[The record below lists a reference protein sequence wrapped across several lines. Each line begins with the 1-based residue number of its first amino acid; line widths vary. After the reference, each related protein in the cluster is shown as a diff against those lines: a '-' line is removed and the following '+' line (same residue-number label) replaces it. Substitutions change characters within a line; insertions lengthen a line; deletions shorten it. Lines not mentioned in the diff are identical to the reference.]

1 MLRQKTEGC
10 VNMNDMKE
18 IIEEIKARCDIA
30 SVIGDYIKIQPS
42 GQNYKA
48 LCPFHVEKTPS
59 FHISTAKQVYKCFGC
74 GEGGDVI
81 NFVMKIENL
90 DFMDAVR
97 LLANRCGIDI
107 NFNIDEEAKR
117 KIELSKKYQD
127 IHTEAARFYFANLV
141 KTKNRG
147 YDYLRNR
154 GLDDKTIKRFG
165 LGYSQD
171 AWSSLMDYL
180 VEQKGYSIEELL
192 DCGLIGKS
200 TKTDKYYDKF
210 RNRVMFPIFDYRGN
224 VIGFGGRVLDDS
236 LPKYLN
242 SPDTLIFNKRHN
254 LYGLNFARKNLS
266 SRTVI
271 LVEGYMDLISLYQ
284 YGIQIAV
291 ATLGT
296 ALTSQ
301 QAHLIKR
308 YADNVIISY
317 DSDGPGTKASLR
329 AIDILVEAGLSV
341 KVLDLKDAK
350 DPDEY
355 VRKYGTNEYRKAM
368 KDAVPRIKFKID
380 NLKAS
385 FDLSRDEDNIRFAK
399 EAVNIIKQLKSP
411 VEIDYYIKYLSGIV
425 QLDEDAVKREIYGK
439 TYNSRNLSDKKFNNR
454 FNKKEEKPNIEKMD
468 AIQHGE
474 ELTEITLIKIM
485 MTIPAAREKILLKI
499 DEKEFL
505 MEDSKKIINYFS
517 SVDSE
522 KIVDPDELQDINEK
536 YIESLK
542 KTSLESIDTKNL
554 KEIEETVKSVRRN
567 SLKKTIDNL
576 RIKQEE
582 LGSKRKSLEA
592 SDKEVA
598 KELDVEIMNLALQS
612 VELNKRLRNL

>member
-81 NFVMKIENL
+81 NFVMKMENL

-97 LLANRCGIDI
+97 MLATRCGIDI
-107 NFNIDEEAKR
+107 NFNIDEDTKR

-127 IHTEAARFYFANLV
+127 IHTEAARYYFANLLQ
-141 KTKNRG
+141 TKNRG
-147 YDYLRNR
+147 YEYLKNR
-154 GLDDKTIKRFG
+154 GLDDRTIKKFG
-165 LGYSQD
+165 LGYSPD
-171 AWSSLMDYL
+171 SWSSLMDYL
-180 VEQKGYSIEELL
+180 MNEKGYSREELL
-192 DCGLIGKS
+192 ECGLIGKS

-317 DSDGPGTKASLR
+317 DSDGPGIKASLR

-341 KVLDLKDAK
+341 KVLNLKDSK

-355 VRKYGTNEYRKAM
+355 VRKYGTDEYKKAM
-368 KDAVPRIKFKID
+368 RDAVPRIKFKID
-380 NLKAS
+380 NLKDS
-385 FDLSRDEDNIRFAK
+385 FDLSRDGDNIKFAK

-439 TYNSRNLSDKKFNNR
+439 SYNSKISSNKKFNR
-454 FNKKEEKPNIEKMD
+454 YTQDEKPNIEKMD

-474 ELTEITLIKIM
+474 ELTEIMLIKIM
-485 MTIPAAREKILLKI
+485 MNIPAAREKILLKI
-499 DEKEFL
+499 DENEFL
-505 MEDSKKIINYFS
+505 MEESKKITRYLS
-517 SVDSE
+517 KVDSE
-522 KIVDPDELQDINEK
+522 KVVDSSELADIDEK

-542 KTSLESIDTKNL
+542 KVSLDSIDTKNL
-554 KEIEETVKSVRRN
+554 KEIEETVKSVKRN
-567 SLKKTIDNL
+567 SLKNKINNL
-576 RIKQEE
+576 RRKQSELEE
-582 LGSKRKSLEA
+582 KRKNLDNNE
-592 SDKEVA
+592 KELL
-598 KELDVEIMNLALQS
+598 KELDVEIMNIALQA
-612 VELNKRLRNL
+612 VDLNKRLRNL

>member
-81 NFVMKIENL
+81 NFVMKMENL

-107 NFNIDEEAKR
+107 NFNIDEETKQ

-127 IHTEAARFYFANLV
+127 IHTEAARFYFSNLV
-141 KTKNRG
+141 KSKNRG

-171 AWSSLMDYL
+171 SWNSLMDYL
-180 VEQKGYSIEELL
+180 IEEKGYSQEELL
-192 DCGLIGKS
+192 ECGLIGKS

-301 QAHLIKR
+301 QARLIKR

-355 VRKYGTNEYRKAM
+355 VRKYGTGEYRKAM

-380 NLKAS
+380 NLKSS
-385 FDLSRDEDNIRFAK
+385 FDLSKDQDNIKFAQ

-411 VEIDYYIKYLSGIV
+411 VEIDYYIKYLSEIV

-439 TYNSRNLSDKKFNNR
+439 SYSSRNLSNGKFNNK
-454 FNKKEEKPNIEKMD
+454 FNKKEEKPIEKMD

-474 ELTEITLIKIM
+474 ELTEIKLMKIM
-485 MTIPAAREKILLKI
+485 MNIPAAREKVLLKI
-499 DEKEFL
+499 DEKELL
-505 MEDSKKIINYFS
+505 MEDSKKILNYLS
-517 SVDSE
+517 KIDSE
-522 KIVDPDELQDINEK
+522 KIVEPDELEGINDE
-536 YIESLK
+536 YIKSLK
-542 KTSLESIDTKNL
+542 KTSLESINTKNM

-582 LGSKRKSLEA
+582 LGAKSKILAE
-592 SDKEVA
+592 SDKDAA
-598 KELDVEIMNLALQS
+598 KELDLEIMNLALQS

>member
-81 NFVMKIENL
+81 NFVMKMENL

-107 NFNIDEEAKR
+107 NFNIDEETKQ

-127 IHTEAARFYFANLV
+127 IHTEAARFYFSNLV
-141 KTKNRG
+141 KSKNRG

-171 AWSSLMDYL
+171 SWNSLMDYL
-180 VEQKGYSIEELL
+180 IEEKGYSQEELL
-192 DCGLIGKS
+192 ECGLIGKS

-284 YGIQIAV
+284 YGIKIAV

-301 QAHLIKR
+301 QARLIKR

-355 VRKYGTNEYRKAM
+355 VRKYGTDEYRNAM

-380 NLKAS
+380 NLKS
-385 FDLSRDEDNIRFAK
+385 TFDLSKDQDNIKFAQ

-411 VEIDYYIKYLSGIV
+411 VEIDYYIKYLSEIV

-439 TYNSRNLSDKKFNNR
+439 SYSSKNLSNGKFNNK
-454 FNKKEEKPNIEKMD
+454 FNKKEEKPIEKMD

-474 ELTEITLIKIM
+474 ELTEIMLIKIM
-485 MTIPAAREKILLKI
+485 MAIPAAREKILLKI
-499 DEKEFL
+499 DEKELL
-505 MEDSKKIINYFS
+505 MEDSKKILNYFS
-517 SVDSE
+517 KVDSE
-522 KIVDPDELQDINEK
+522 KVINPDELEEIDEK

-542 KTSLESIDTKNL
+542 KTSLESINIKNM

-582 LGSKRKSLEA
+582 LGAKSKILAE
-592 SDKEVA
+592 SDKDAA
-598 KELDVEIMNLALQS
+598 KELDLEIMNLALQS
-612 VELNKRLRNL
+612 VDLNKRLRNL

>member
-107 NFNIDEEAKR
+107 NFNIDEETKQ

-127 IHTEAARFYFANLV
+127 IHTEAARFYFSNLV
-141 KTKNRG
+141 KSKNRG

-171 AWSSLMDYL
+171 SWNSLMDYL
-180 VEQKGYSIEELL
+180 IEEKGYSQEELL
-192 DCGLIGKS
+192 ECGLIGKS

-301 QAHLIKR
+301 QARLIKR

-355 VRKYGTNEYRKAM
+355 VRKYGTDEYRKAM

-380 NLKAS
+380 NLKS
-385 FDLSRDEDNIRFAK
+385 YFDLSKDQDNIKFAQ

-411 VEIDYYIKYLSGIV
+411 VEIDYYIKYLSEIV

-439 TYNSRNLSDKKFNNR
+439 SYSSRNLSNGKFNNK
-454 FNKKEEKPNIEKMD
+454 FNKKEEKPIEKMD

-474 ELTEITLIKIM
+474 ELTEIKLMKIM
-485 MTIPAAREKILLKI
+485 MNIPAAREKVLLKI
-499 DEKEFL
+499 DEKELL
-505 MEDSKKIINYFS
+505 MEDSKKILNYLS
-517 SVDSE
+517 KIDSE
-522 KIVDPDELQDINEK
+522 KIVEPDELEGINDE
-536 YIESLK
+536 YIKSLK
-542 KTSLESIDTKNL
+542 KTSLESINTKNM
-554 KEIEETVKSVRRN
+554 KEIEETVRSVRRN
-567 SLKKTIDNL
+567 SLKKTIDKL
-576 RIKQEE
+576 RMKQEE
-582 LGSKRKSLEA
+582 LGAKSKILAE
-592 SDKEVA
+592 SDKEAA
-598 KELDVEIMNLALQS
+598 KELDLEIMNLALQS
-612 VELNKRLRNL
+612 VDLNKRLRNL

>member
-81 NFVMKIENL
+81 NFVMKMENL

-107 NFNIDEEAKR
+107 NFNIDEETKQ

-127 IHTEAARFYFANLV
+127 IHTEAARFYFSNLV
-141 KTKNRG
+141 KSKNRG

-171 AWSSLMDYL
+171 SWNSLMDYL
-180 VEQKGYSIEELL
+180 IEEKGYSQEELL
-192 DCGLIGKS
+192 ECGLIGKS

-301 QAHLIKR
+301 QARLIKR

-355 VRKYGTNEYRKAM
+355 VRKYGTDEYRKAM

-380 NLKAS
+380 NLKS
-385 FDLSRDEDNIRFAK
+385 YFDLSKDQDNIKFAQ

-411 VEIDYYIKYLSGIV
+411 VEIDYYIKYLSEIV

-439 TYNSRNLSDKKFNNR
+439 SYSSRNLSNGKFNNK
-454 FNKKEEKPNIEKMD
+454 FNKKEEKPIEKMD

-474 ELTEITLIKIM
+474 ELTEIKLMKIM
-485 MTIPAAREKILLKI
+485 MNIPAAREKVLLKI
-499 DEKEFL
+499 DEKELL
-505 MEDSKKIINYFS
+505 MEDSKKILNYLS
-517 SVDSE
+517 KIDSE
-522 KIVDPDELQDINEK
+522 KIVEPDELEGINDE
-536 YIESLK
+536 YIKSLK
-542 KTSLESIDTKNL
+542 KTSLESINTKNM

-582 LGSKRKSLEA
+582 LGAKSKILAE
-592 SDKEVA
+592 SDKDAA
-598 KELDVEIMNLALQS
+598 KELDLEIMNLALQS
-612 VELNKRLRNL
+612 VDLNKRLRNL

>member
-81 NFVMKIENL
+81 NFVMKMENL

-107 NFNIDEEAKR
+107 NFNIDEETKQ

-127 IHTEAARFYFANLV
+127 IHTEAARFYFSNLV
-141 KTKNRG
+141 KSKNRG

-171 AWSSLMDYL
+171 SWNSLMDYL
-180 VEQKGYSIEELL
+180 IEEKGYSQEELL
-192 DCGLIGKS
+192 ECGLIGKS

-210 RNRVMFPIFDYRGN
+210 RNRAMFPIFDYRGN

-301 QAHLIKR
+301 QVRLIKR

-355 VRKYGTNEYRKAM
+355 VRKYGTDEYRKAM

-380 NLKAS
+380 NLKSS
-385 FDLSRDEDNIRFAK
+385 FDLSKDQDNIKFAQ

-411 VEIDYYIKYLSGIV
+411 VEIDYYIKYLSEIV

-439 TYNSRNLSDKKFNNR
+439 SYSSRNLSNGKFNNK
-454 FNKKEEKPNIEKMD
+454 FNKKEEKPIEKMD

-474 ELTEITLIKIM
+474 ELTEIKLMKIM
-485 MTIPAAREKILLKI
+485 MNIPAAREKVLLKI
-499 DEKEFL
+499 DEKELL
-505 MEDSKKIINYFS
+505 MEDSKKILNYLS
-517 SVDSE
+517 KIDSE
-522 KIVDPDELQDINEK
+522 KIVEPDELEGINDE
-536 YIESLK
+536 YIKSLK
-542 KTSLESIDTKNL
+542 KTSLESINTKNM

-582 LGSKRKSLEA
+582 LGAKSKILAE
-592 SDKEVA
+592 SDKDAA
-598 KELDVEIMNLALQS
+598 KELDLEIMNLALQS

>member
-81 NFVMKIENL
+81 NFVMKMENL

-107 NFNIDEEAKR
+107 NFNIDEETKQ

-127 IHTEAARFYFANLV
+127 IHTEAARFYFSNLV
-141 KTKNRG
+141 KSKNRG

-171 AWSSLMDYL
+171 SWNSLMDYL
-180 VEQKGYSIEELL
+180 IEEKGYSQEELL
-192 DCGLIGKS
+192 ECGLIGKS

-301 QAHLIKR
+301 QARLIKR

-355 VRKYGTNEYRKAM
+355 VRKYGTDEYRNAM

-380 NLKAS
+380 NLKS
-385 FDLSRDEDNIRFAK
+385 TFDLSKDQDNIKFAQ

-411 VEIDYYIKYLSGIV
+411 VEIDYYIKYLSEIV

-439 TYNSRNLSDKKFNNR
+439 SYSSKNLSNGKFNNK
-454 FNKKEEKPNIEKMD
+454 FNKKEEKPIEKMD

-474 ELTEITLIKIM
+474 ELTEIMLIKIM

-499 DEKEFL
+499 DEKELL
-505 MEDSKKIINYFS
+505 MEDSKKILNYFS
-517 SVDSE
+517 KVDSE
-522 KIVDPDELQDINEK
+522 KVINPDELEDIDEK

-542 KTSLESIDTKNL
+542 KTSLESINIKNM
-554 KEIEETVKSVRRN
+554 KEIEETVRSVRRN
-567 SLKKTIDNL
+567 SLKKTIDKL

-582 LGSKRKSLEA
+582 LGAKSKILAE
-592 SDKEVA
+592 SDKEAA
-598 KELDVEIMNLALQS
+598 KELDLEIMNLALQS
-612 VELNKRLRNL
+612 VDLNKRLRNL

>member
-81 NFVMKIENL
+81 NFVMKMENL

-107 NFNIDEEAKR
+107 NFNIDEETKQ

-141 KTKNRG
+141 KSKNRG

-180 VEQKGYSIEELL
+180 IDEKGYSIEELL
-192 DCGLIGKS
+192 ECGLIGKS

-284 YGIQIAV
+284 YGIKIAV

-301 QAHLIKR
+301 QARLIKR

-355 VRKYGTNEYRKAM
+355 VRKYGTDEYRKAM

-380 NLKAS
+380 NLKS
-385 FDLSRDEDNIRFAK
+385 TFDLSKDQDNIKFAQ

-411 VEIDYYIKYLSGIV
+411 VEIDYYIKYLSEIV

-439 TYNSRNLSDKKFNNR
+439 SYSSKNLSNGKFNNK
-454 FNKKEEKPNIEKMD
+454 FNKKEEKPIEKMD

-474 ELTEITLIKIM
+474 ELTEIMLIKIM

-499 DEKEFL
+499 DEKELL
-505 MEDSKKIINYFS
+505 MEDSKKILNYFS
-517 SVDSE
+517 KVDSE
-522 KIVDPDELQDINEK
+522 KVINPDELEDIDEK

-542 KTSLESIDTKNL
+542 KTSLESINIKNM
-554 KEIEETVKSVRRN
+554 KEIEETVRSVRRN
-567 SLKKTIDNL
+567 SLKKTIDKL

-582 LGSKRKSLEA
+582 LGAKSKILAE
-592 SDKEVA
+592 SDKEAA
-598 KELDVEIMNLALQS
+598 KELDLEIMNLALQS
-612 VELNKRLRNL
+612 VDLNKRLRNL

>member
-81 NFVMKIENL
+81 NFVMKMENL

-107 NFNIDEEAKR
+107 NFNIDEETKQ

-127 IHTEAARFYFANLV
+127 IHTEAARFYFSNLV
-141 KTKNRG
+141 KSKNRG

-171 AWSSLMDYL
+171 SWNSLMDYL
-180 VEQKGYSIEELL
+180 IEEKGYSQEELL
-192 DCGLIGKS
+192 ECGLIGKS

-301 QAHLIKR
+301 QARLIKR

-355 VRKYGTNEYRKAM
+355 VRKYGTDEYRKAM

-380 NLKAS
+380 NLKSS
-385 FDLSRDEDNIRFAK
+385 FDLSKDQDNIKFAQ

-411 VEIDYYIKYLSGIV
+411 VEIDYYIKYLSEIV

-439 TYNSRNLSDKKFNNR
+439 SYSSRNLSNGKFNNK
-454 FNKKEEKPNIEKMD
+454 FNKKEEKPIEKMD

-474 ELTEITLIKIM
+474 ELTEIKLMKIM
-485 MTIPAAREKILLKI
+485 MNIPAAREKVLLKI
-499 DEKEFL
+499 DKKELL
-505 MEDSKKIINYFS
+505 MEDSKKILNYLS
-517 SVDSE
+517 KIDSE
-522 KIVDPDELQDINEK
+522 KIVEPDELEGINDE
-536 YIESLK
+536 YIKSLK
-542 KTSLESIDTKNL
+542 KTSLESINTKNM

-582 LGSKRKSLEA
+582 LGAKSKILAE
-592 SDKEVA
+592 SDKDAA
-598 KELDVEIMNLALQS
+598 KELDLEIMNLALQS

>member
-107 NFNIDEEAKR
+107 NFNIDEETKQ

-127 IHTEAARFYFANLV
+127 IHTEAARFYFSNLV
-141 KTKNRG
+141 KSKNRG

-171 AWSSLMDYL
+171 SWNSLMDYL
-180 VEQKGYSIEELL
+180 IEEKGYSQEELL
-192 DCGLIGKS
+192 ECGLIGKS

-301 QAHLIKR
+301 QARLIKR

-355 VRKYGTNEYRKAM
+355 VRKYGTDEYRKAM

-380 NLKAS
+380 NLKSS
-385 FDLSRDEDNIRFAK
+385 FDLSKDQDNIKFAQ

-411 VEIDYYIKYLSGIV
+411 VEIDYYIKYLSEIV

-439 TYNSRNLSDKKFNNR
+439 SYSSRNLANGKFNNK
-454 FNKKEEKPNIEKMD
+454 FNKKEEKPIEKMD

-474 ELTEITLIKIM
+474 ELTEIKLMKIM
-485 MTIPAAREKILLKI
+485 MNIPEAREKVLLKI
-499 DEKEFL
+499 DEKELL
-505 MEDSKKIINYFS
+505 MEDSKKIINYLS
-517 SVDSE
+517 KIDSE
-522 KIVDPDELQDINEK
+522 KIVEPDELEGINDE
-536 YIESLK
+536 YIKSLK
-542 KTSLESIDTKNL
+542 KTSLESINTKNM

-567 SLKKTIDNL
+567 SLKKKIDNL
-576 RIKQEE
+576 RMKQEE
-582 LGSKRKSLEA
+582 LGAKSKILAE
-592 SDKEVA
+592 SDKDTA
-598 KELDVEIMNLALQS
+598 KELDLEIMNLALQS
-612 VELNKRLRNL
+612 VDLNKRLRNL

>member
-81 NFVMKIENL
+81 NFVMKMENL

-107 NFNIDEEAKR
+107 NFNIDEETKQ

-141 KTKNRG
+141 KSKNRG

-180 VEQKGYSIEELL
+180 IDEKGYSVEELL
-192 DCGLIGKS
+192 ECGLIGKS

-284 YGIQIAV
+284 YGIKIAV

-301 QAHLIKR
+301 QARLIKR

-355 VRKYGTNEYRKAM
+355 VRKYGTDEYRNAM

-380 NLKAS
+380 NLKS
-385 FDLSRDEDNIRFAK
+385 TFDLSKDQDNIKFAQ

-411 VEIDYYIKYLSGIV
+411 VEIDYYIKYLSEIV

-439 TYNSRNLSDKKFNNR
+439 SYSSKNLSNGKFNNK
-454 FNKKEEKPNIEKMD
+454 FNKKEEKPIEKMD

-474 ELTEITLIKIM
+474 ELTEIKLMKIM
-485 MTIPAAREKILLKI
+485 MNIPAAREKVLLKI
-499 DEKEFL
+499 DEKELL
-505 MEDSKKIINYFS
+505 MKDSKKILNYLS
-517 SVDSE
+517 KIDSE
-522 KIVDPDELQDINEK
+522 KIVEPDELEGINDE
-536 YIESLK
+536 YIKSLK
-542 KTSLESIDTKNL
+542 KTSLESINTKNM
-554 KEIEETVKSVRRN
+554 KEIEETVRSVRRN

-576 RIKQEE
+576 RMKQEE
-582 LGSKRKSLEA
+582 LGAKSKILAE
-592 SDKEVA
+592 SDKEAA
-598 KELDVEIMNLALQS
+598 KELDLEIMNLALQS
-612 VELNKRLRNL
+612 VDLNKRLRNL

>member
-81 NFVMKIENL
+81 NFVMKMENL

-107 NFNIDEEAKR
+107 NFNIDEETKQ

-127 IHTEAARFYFANLV
+127 IHTEAARFYFSNLV
-141 KTKNRG
+141 KSKNRG

-180 VEQKGYSIEELL
+180 IDEKGYSIEELL
-192 DCGLIGKS
+192 ECGLIGKS

-284 YGIQIAV
+284 YGIKIAV

-301 QAHLIKR
+301 QARLIKR

-355 VRKYGTNEYRKAM
+355 VRKYGTDEYRKAM

-380 NLKAS
+380 NLKSS
-385 FDLSRDEDNIRFAK
+385 FDLSKDQDNIKFAQ

-411 VEIDYYIKYLSGIV
+411 VEIDYYIKYLSEIV

-439 TYNSRNLSDKKFNNR
+439 SYSSRNLSNGKFNNK
-454 FNKKEEKPNIEKMD
+454 FNKKEEKPIEKMD

-474 ELTEITLIKIM
+474 ELTEIKLMKIM
-485 MTIPAAREKILLKI
+485 MNIPAAREKVLLKI
-499 DEKEFL
+499 DEKELL
-505 MEDSKKIINYFS
+505 MEDSKKILNYLS
-517 SVDSE
+517 KIDSE
-522 KIVDPDELQDINEK
+522 KIVEPDELEGINDE
-536 YIESLK
+536 YIKSLK
-542 KTSLESIDTKNL
+542 KTSLESINTKNM

-582 LGSKRKSLEA
+582 LGAKSKILAE
-592 SDKEVA
+592 SDKDAA
-598 KELDVEIMNLALQS
+598 KELDLEIMNLALQS
-612 VELNKRLRNL
+612 VDLNKRLRNL

>member
-81 NFVMKIENL
+81 NFVMKMENL

-107 NFNIDEEAKR
+107 NFNIDEETKQ

-141 KTKNRG
+141 KSKNRG

-180 VEQKGYSIEELL
+180 IDEKGYSVEELL
-192 DCGLIGKS
+192 ECGLIGKS

-224 VIGFGGRVLDDS
+224 VIGFGGRVLGDS

-284 YGIQIAV
+284 YGIKIAV

-301 QAHLIKR
+301 QARLIKR

-355 VRKYGTNEYRKAM
+355 VRKYGTDEYRNAM

-380 NLKAS
+380 NLKS
-385 FDLSRDEDNIRFAK
+385 TFDLSKDQDNIKFAQ

-411 VEIDYYIKYLSGIV
+411 VEIDYYIKYLSEIV

-439 TYNSRNLSDKKFNNR
+439 SYSSKNLSNGKFNNK
-454 FNKKEEKPNIEKMD
+454 FNKKEEKPIEKMD

-474 ELTEITLIKIM
+474 ELTEIKLMKIM
-485 MTIPAAREKILLKI
+485 MNIPAAREKVLLKI
-499 DEKEFL
+499 DEKELL
-505 MEDSKKIINYFS
+505 MKDSKKILNYLS
-517 SVDSE
+517 KIDSE
-522 KIVDPDELQDINEK
+522 KIVEPDELEGINDE
-536 YIESLK
+536 YIKSLK
-542 KTSLESIDTKNL
+542 KTSLESINTKNM
-554 KEIEETVKSVRRN
+554 KEIEETVRSVRRN

-576 RIKQEE
+576 RMKQEE
-582 LGSKRKSLEA
+582 LGAKSKILAE
-592 SDKEVA
+592 SDKEAA
-598 KELDVEIMNLALQS
+598 KELDLEIMNLALQS
-612 VELNKRLRNL
+612 VDLNKRLRNL

>member
-81 NFVMKIENL
+81 NFVMKMENL

-107 NFNIDEEAKR
+107 NFNIDEETKQ

-127 IHTEAARFYFANLV
+127 IHTEAARFYFSNLV
-141 KTKNRG
+141 KSKNRG

-180 VEQKGYSIEELL
+180 IDEKGYSVEELL
-192 DCGLIGKS
+192 ECGLIGKS

-284 YGIQIAV
+284 YGIKIAV

-301 QAHLIKR
+301 QARLIKR

-355 VRKYGTNEYRKAM
+355 VRKYGTDEYRNAM

-380 NLKAS
+380 NLKS
-385 FDLSRDEDNIRFAK
+385 TFDLSKDQDNIKFAQ

-411 VEIDYYIKYLSGIV
+411 VEIDYYIKYLSEIV

-439 TYNSRNLSDKKFNNR
+439 SYSSKNLSNGKFNNK
-454 FNKKEEKPNIEKMD
+454 FNKKEEKPIEKMD

-474 ELTEITLIKIM
+474 ELTEIMLIKIM
-485 MTIPAAREKILLKI
+485 MIIPAAREKILLKI
-499 DEKEFL
+499 DEKELL
-505 MEDSKKIINYFS
+505 MEDSKKILNYLS
-517 SVDSE
+517 KIDSE
-522 KIVDPDELQDINEK
+522 KIVEPDELEGINDE
-536 YIESLK
+536 YIKSLK
-542 KTSLESIDTKNL
+542 KISLESINIKNM
-554 KEIEETVKSVRRN
+554 KEIEETVRSVRRN

-582 LGSKRKSLEA
+582 LGAKSKILAE
-592 SDKEVA
+592 SDKEAA
-598 KELDVEIMNLALQS
+598 KELDLEIMNLALQS
-612 VELNKRLRNL
+612 VDLNKRLRNL

>member
-107 NFNIDEEAKR
+107 NFNIDEETKQ

-127 IHTEAARFYFANLV
+127 IHTEAARFYFSNLV
-141 KTKNRG
+141 KSKNRG

-171 AWSSLMDYL
+171 SWNSLMDYL
-180 VEQKGYSIEELL
+180 IEEKGYSQEELL
-192 DCGLIGKS
+192 ECGLIGKS

-301 QAHLIKR
+301 QARLIKR

-355 VRKYGTNEYRKAM
+355 VRKYGTDEYRKAM

-380 NLKAS
+380 NLKS
-385 FDLSRDEDNIRFAK
+385 YFDLSKDQDNIKFAQ

-411 VEIDYYIKYLSGIV
+411 VEIDYYIKYLSEIV

-439 TYNSRNLSDKKFNNR
+439 SYSSRNLSNGKFNNK
-454 FNKKEEKPNIEKMD
+454 FNKKEEKPIEKMD

-474 ELTEITLIKIM
+474 ELTEIKLMKIM
-485 MTIPAAREKILLKI
+485 MNIPAAREKVLLKI
-499 DEKEFL
+499 DEKELL
-505 MEDSKKIINYFS
+505 MEDSKKILNYLS
-517 SVDSE
+517 KIDSE
-522 KIVDPDELQDINEK
+522 KIVEPDELEGINDE
-536 YIESLK
+536 YIKSLK
-542 KTSLESIDTKNL
+542 KTSLESINTKNM

-582 LGSKRKSLEA
+582 LGAKSKILAE
-592 SDKEVA
+592 SDKDAA
-598 KELDVEIMNLALQS
+598 KELDLEIMNLALQS

>member
-1 MLRQKTEGC
+1 
-10 VNMNDMKE
+10 MNDMKE

-81 NFVMKIENL
+81 NFVMKMENL

-107 NFNIDEEAKR
+107 NFNIDEETKQ

-127 IHTEAARFYFANLV
+127 IHTEAARFYFSNLV
-141 KTKNRG
+141 KSKNRG

-171 AWSSLMDYL
+171 SWNSLMDYL
-180 VEQKGYSIEELL
+180 IEEKGYSQEELL
-192 DCGLIGKS
+192 ECGLIGKS

-301 QAHLIKR
+301 QARLIKR

-355 VRKYGTNEYRKAM
+355 VRKYGTDEYRKAM

-380 NLKAS
+380 NLKSS
-385 FDLSRDEDNIRFAK
+385 FDLSKDQDNIKFAQ

-411 VEIDYYIKYLSGIV
+411 VEIDYYIKYLSEIV

-439 TYNSRNLSDKKFNNR
+439 SYSSRNLANGKFNNK
-454 FNKKEEKPNIEKMD
+454 FNKKEEKPIEKMD

-474 ELTEITLIKIM
+474 ELTEIKLMKIM
-485 MTIPAAREKILLKI
+485 MNIPEAREKVLLKI
-499 DEKEFL
+499 DEKELL
-505 MEDSKKIINYFS
+505 MEDSKKIINYLS
-517 SVDSE
+517 KIDSE
-522 KIVDPDELQDINEK
+522 KIVEPDELEGINDE
-536 YIESLK
+536 YIKSLK
-542 KTSLESIDTKNL
+542 KTSLESINTKNM

-582 LGSKRKSLEA
+582 LGAKSKILAE
-592 SDKEVA
+592 SDKDAA
-598 KELDVEIMNLALQS
+598 KELDLEIMNLALQS
-612 VELNKRLRNL
+612 VDLNKRLRNL

>member
-81 NFVMKIENL
+81 NFVMKMENL

-107 NFNIDEEAKR
+107 NFNIDEETKQ

-141 KTKNRG
+141 KSKNRG

-180 VEQKGYSIEELL
+180 IEEKGYSIEELL
-192 DCGLIGKS
+192 ECGLIGKS

-284 YGIQIAV
+284 YGIKIAV

-301 QAHLIKR
+301 QARLIKR

-355 VRKYGTNEYRKAM
+355 VRKYGTDEYRNAI

-380 NLKAS
+380 NLKS
-385 FDLSRDEDNIRFAK
+385 TFDLSKDQDNIKFAQ

-411 VEIDYYIKYLSGIV
+411 VEIDYYIKYLSEIV

-439 TYNSRNLSDKKFNNR
+439 SYSSKNLSNGKFNNK
-454 FNKKEEKPNIEKMD
+454 FNKKEEKPIEKMD

-474 ELTEITLIKIM
+474 ELTEIMLIKIM

-499 DEKEFL
+499 DEKELL
-505 MEDSKKIINYFS
+505 MEDSKKILNYFS
-517 SVDSE
+517 KVDSE
-522 KIVDPDELQDINEK
+522 KVINPDELEDIDEK

-542 KTSLESIDTKNL
+542 KTSLESINIKNM
-554 KEIEETVKSVRRN
+554 KEIEETVRSVRRN
-567 SLKKTIDNL
+567 SLKKTIDKL

-582 LGSKRKSLEA
+582 LGAKSKILAE
-592 SDKEVA
+592 SDKEAA
-598 KELDVEIMNLALQS
+598 KELDLEIMNLALQS
-612 VELNKRLRNL
+612 VDLNKRLRNL

>member
-107 NFNIDEEAKR
+107 NFNIDEETKQ

-127 IHTEAARFYFANLV
+127 IHTEAARFYFSNLV
-141 KTKNRG
+141 KSKNRG

-171 AWSSLMDYL
+171 SWNSLMDYL
-180 VEQKGYSIEELL
+180 IEEKGYSQEELL
-192 DCGLIGKS
+192 ECGLIGKS

-301 QAHLIKR
+301 QARLIKR

-355 VRKYGTNEYRKAM
+355 VRKYGTDEYRKAM

-380 NLKAS
+380 NLKSS
-385 FDLSRDEDNIRFAK
+385 FDLSKDQDNIKFAQ

-411 VEIDYYIKYLSGIV
+411 VEIDYYIKYLSEIV

-439 TYNSRNLSDKKFNNR
+439 SYSSRNLANGKFNNK
-454 FNKKEEKPNIEKMD
+454 FNKKEEKPIEKMD

-474 ELTEITLIKIM
+474 ELTEIKLMKIM
-485 MTIPAAREKILLKI
+485 MNIPEAREKVLLKI
-499 DEKEFL
+499 DEKELL
-505 MEDSKKIINYFS
+505 MEDSKKIINYLS
-517 SVDSE
+517 KIDSE
-522 KIVDPDELQDINEK
+522 KIVEPDELEGINDE
-536 YIESLK
+536 YIKSLK
-542 KTSLESIDTKNL
+542 KTSLESINTKNM

-567 SLKKTIDNL
+567 SLKKKIDNL
-576 RIKQEE
+576 RMKQEE
-582 LGSKRKSLEA
+582 LGAKSKILAE
-592 SDKEVA
+592 SDKDAA
-598 KELDVEIMNLALQS
+598 KELDLEIMNLALQS
-612 VELNKRLRNL
+612 VDLNKRLRNL

>member
-81 NFVMKIENL
+81 NFVMKMENL

-107 NFNIDEEAKR
+107 NFNIDEETKQ

-141 KTKNRG
+141 KSKNRG

-180 VEQKGYSIEELL
+180 IDEKGYSIEELL
-192 DCGLIGKS
+192 ECGLIGKS

-284 YGIQIAV
+284 YGIKIAV

-301 QAHLIKR
+301 QARLIKR

-355 VRKYGTNEYRKAM
+355 VRKYGTDEYRKAM

-380 NLKAS
+380 NLKSS
-385 FDLSRDEDNIRFAK
+385 FDLSKDQDNIKFAQ

-411 VEIDYYIKYLSGIV
+411 VEIDYYIKYLSKIV

-439 TYNSRNLSDKKFNNR
+439 SYSSKNLSNGKFNNK
-454 FNKKEEKPNIEKMD
+454 FNKKEEKPIEKMD

-474 ELTEITLIKIM
+474 ELTEIKLMKIM
-485 MTIPAAREKILLKI
+485 MNIPAAREKVLLKI
-499 DEKEFL
+499 DEKELL
-505 MEDSKKIINYFS
+505 MEDSKKILNYLS
-517 SVDSE
+517 KIDSE
-522 KIVDPDELQDINEK
+522 KIVEPDELEGINDE
-536 YIESLK
+536 YIKSLK
-542 KTSLESIDTKNL
+542 KTSLESINTKNM

-582 LGSKRKSLEA
+582 LGAKSKILAE
-592 SDKEVA
+592 SDKEAA
-598 KELDVEIMNLALQS
+598 KELDLEIMNLALQS
-612 VELNKRLRNL
+612 VDLNKRLRNL

>member
-81 NFVMKIENL
+81 NFVMKMENL

-107 NFNIDEEAKR
+107 NFNIDEETKQ

-141 KTKNRG
+141 KSKNRG

-171 AWSSLMDYL
+171 SWNSLMDYL
-180 VEQKGYSIEELL
+180 IEEKGYSQEELL
-192 DCGLIGKS
+192 ECGLIGKS

-301 QAHLIKR
+301 QARLIKR

-355 VRKYGTNEYRKAM
+355 VRKYGTDEYRNAM

-380 NLKAS
+380 NLKS
-385 FDLSRDEDNIRFAK
+385 TFDLSKDQDNIKFAQ

-411 VEIDYYIKYLSGIV
+411 VEIDYYIKYLSEIV

-439 TYNSRNLSDKKFNNR
+439 SYSSKNLSNGKFNNK
-454 FNKKEEKPNIEKMD
+454 FNKKEEKPIEKMD

-474 ELTEITLIKIM
+474 ELTEIMLIKIM

-499 DEKEFL
+499 DEKELL
-505 MEDSKKIINYFS
+505 MEDSKKILNYFS
-517 SVDSE
+517 KVDSE
-522 KIVDPDELQDINEK
+522 KVINPDELEDIDEK

-542 KTSLESIDTKNL
+542 KTSLESINIKNM
-554 KEIEETVKSVRRN
+554 KEIEETVRSVRRN
-567 SLKKTIDNL
+567 SLKKTIDKL

-582 LGSKRKSLEA
+582 LGAKSKILAE
-592 SDKEVA
+592 SDKEAA
-598 KELDVEIMNLALQS
+598 KELDLEIMNLALQS
-612 VELNKRLRNL
+612 VDLNKRLRNL

>member
-81 NFVMKIENL
+81 NFVMKMENL

-107 NFNIDEEAKR
+107 NFNIDEETKQ

-141 KTKNRG
+141 KSKNRG

-180 VEQKGYSIEELL
+180 IDEKGYSVEELL
-192 DCGLIGKS
+192 ECGLIGKS

-284 YGIQIAV
+284 YGVKIAV

-301 QAHLIKR
+301 QARLIKR

-355 VRKYGTNEYRKAM
+355 VRKYGTDEYRNAM

-380 NLKAS
+380 NLKS
-385 FDLSRDEDNIRFAK
+385 TFDLSKDQDNIKFAQ

-411 VEIDYYIKYLSGIV
+411 VEIDYYIKYLSEIV

-439 TYNSRNLSDKKFNNR
+439 SYSSKNLSNGKFNNK
-454 FNKKEEKPNIEKMD
+454 FNKKEEKPIEKMD

-474 ELTEITLIKIM
+474 ELTEIMLIKIM
-485 MTIPAAREKILLKI
+485 MIIPAAREKVLLKI
-499 DEKEFL
+499 DEKELL
-505 MEDSKKIINYFS
+505 MEDSKKILNYLS
-517 SVDSE
+517 NIDSE
-522 KIVDPDELQDINEK
+522 KIVEPDELEGINDE
-536 YIESLK
+536 YIKSLK
-542 KTSLESIDTKNL
+542 KISLESINIKNM
-554 KEIEETVKSVRRN
+554 KEIEETVRSVRRN

-576 RIKQEE
+576 RMKQEE
-582 LGSKRKSLEA
+582 LGAKSKILAE
-592 SDKEVA
+592 SDKEAA
-598 KELDVEIMNLALQS
+598 KELDLEIMNLALQS
-612 VELNKRLRNL
+612 VDLNKRLRNL

>member
-81 NFVMKIENL
+81 NFVMKMENL

-107 NFNIDEEAKR
+107 NFNIDEETKQ

-141 KTKNRG
+141 KSKNRG

-171 AWSSLMDYL
+171 SWNSLMDYL
-180 VEQKGYSIEELL
+180 IEEKGYSQEELL
-192 DCGLIGKS
+192 ECGLIGKS

-284 YGIQIAV
+284 YGIKIAV

-301 QAHLIKR
+301 QARLIKR

-355 VRKYGTNEYRKAM
+355 VRKYGTDEYRKAM

-380 NLKAS
+380 NLKSS
-385 FDLSRDEDNIRFAK
+385 FDLSKDQDNIKFAQ

-411 VEIDYYIKYLSGIV
+411 VEIDYYIKYLSEIV

-439 TYNSRNLSDKKFNNR
+439 SYSSKNLSNGKFNNK
-454 FNKKEEKPNIEKMD
+454 FNKKEEKPIEKMD

-474 ELTEITLIKIM
+474 ELTEIMLIKIM
-485 MTIPAAREKILLKI
+485 MIIPAAREKVLLKI
-499 DEKEFL
+499 DEKELL
-505 MEDSKKIINYFS
+505 MEDSKKILNYLS
-517 SVDSE
+517 KIDSE
-522 KIVDPDELQDINEK
+522 KIVEPDELEGINDE
-536 YIESLK
+536 YIKSLK
-542 KTSLESIDTKNL
+542 KISLESINIKNM
-554 KEIEETVKSVRRN
+554 KEIEETVRSVRRN

-582 LGSKRKSLEA
+582 LGAKSKILAE
-592 SDKEVA
+592 SDKDAA
-598 KELDVEIMNLALQS
+598 KELDLEIMNLALQS
-612 VELNKRLRNL
+612 VDLNKRLRNL

>member
-81 NFVMKIENL
+81 NFVMKMENL

-107 NFNIDEEAKR
+107 NFNIDEETKQ

-127 IHTEAARFYFANLV
+127 IHTEVARFYFANLV
-141 KTKNRG
+141 KSKNRG

-180 VEQKGYSIEELL
+180 IDEKGYSVEELL
-192 DCGLIGKS
+192 ECGLIGKS

-284 YGIQIAV
+284 YGIKIAV

-301 QAHLIKR
+301 QARLIKR

-355 VRKYGTNEYRKAM
+355 VRKYGTDEYRNAM

-380 NLKAS
+380 NLKS
-385 FDLSRDEDNIRFAK
+385 TFDLSKDQDNIKFAQ

-411 VEIDYYIKYLSGIV
+411 VEIDYYIKYLSEIV
-425 QLDEDAVKREIYGK
+425 QLDEDVVKREIYGK
-439 TYNSRNLSDKKFNNR
+439 SYSSKNLSNGKFNNK
-454 FNKKEEKPNIEKMD
+454 FNKKEEKPIEKMD

-474 ELTEITLIKIM
+474 ELTEIKLMKIM
-485 MTIPAAREKILLKI
+485 MNIPAAREKVLLKI
-499 DEKEFL
+499 DEKELL
-505 MEDSKKIINYFS
+505 MKDSKKILNYLS
-517 SVDSE
+517 KIDSE
-522 KIVDPDELQDINEK
+522 KIVEPDELEGINDE
-536 YIESLK
+536 YIKSLK
-542 KTSLESIDTKNL
+542 KTSLESINTKNM
-554 KEIEETVKSVRRN
+554 KEIEETVRSVRRN

-576 RIKQEE
+576 RMKQEE
-582 LGSKRKSLEA
+582 LGAKSKILAE
-592 SDKEVA
+592 SDKEAA
-598 KELDVEIMNLALQS
+598 KELDLEIMNLALQS
-612 VELNKRLRNL
+612 VDLNKRLRNL

>member
-81 NFVMKIENL
+81 NFVMKMENL

-107 NFNIDEEAKR
+107 NFNIDEETKQ

-127 IHTEAARFYFANLV
+127 IHTEAARFYFSNLV
-141 KTKNRG
+141 KSKNRG

-171 AWSSLMDYL
+171 SWNSLMDYL
-180 VEQKGYSIEELL
+180 IEEKGYSQEELL
-192 DCGLIGKS
+192 ECGLIGKS

-301 QAHLIKR
+301 QARLIKR

-355 VRKYGTNEYRKAM
+355 VRKYGTDEYRKAM

-380 NLKAS
+380 NLKSS
-385 FDLSRDEDNIRFAK
+385 FDLSKDQDNIKFAQ

-411 VEIDYYIKYLSGIV
+411 VEIDYYIKYLSEIV

-439 TYNSRNLSDKKFNNR
+439 SYSSRNLSNGKFNNK
-454 FNKKEEKPNIEKMD
+454 FNKKEEKPIEKMD

-474 ELTEITLIKIM
+474 ELTEIKLMKIM
-485 MTIPAAREKILLKI
+485 MNIPAAREKVLLKI
-499 DEKEFL
+499 DEKELL
-505 MEDSKKIINYFS
+505 MEDSKKILNYLS
-517 SVDSE
+517 KIDSE
-522 KIVDPDELQDINEK
+522 KIVEPDELEGINDE
-536 YIESLK
+536 YIKSLK
-542 KTSLESIDTKNL
+542 KTSLESINTKNM

-567 SLKKTIDNL
+567 FLKKTIDNL

-582 LGSKRKSLEA
+582 LGAKSKILAE
-592 SDKEVA
+592 SDKDAA
-598 KELDVEIMNLALQS
+598 KELDLEIMNLALQS

>member
-1 MLRQKTEGC
+1 MLRQKAEGC

-81 NFVMKIENL
+81 NFVMKMENL

-107 NFNIDEEAKR
+107 NFNIDEETKQ

-127 IHTEAARFYFANLV
+127 IHTEAARFYFSNLV
-141 KTKNRG
+141 KSKNRG

-171 AWSSLMDYL
+171 SWNSLMDYL
-180 VEQKGYSIEELL
+180 IEEKGYSQEELL
-192 DCGLIGKS
+192 ECGLIGKS

-301 QAHLIKR
+301 QARLIKR

-355 VRKYGTNEYRKAM
+355 VRKYGTDEYRKAM

-380 NLKAS
+380 NLKS
-385 FDLSRDEDNIRFAK
+385 YFDLSKDQDNIKFAQ

-411 VEIDYYIKYLSGIV
+411 VEIDYYIKYLSEIV

-439 TYNSRNLSDKKFNNR
+439 SYSSRNLSNGKFNNK
-454 FNKKEEKPNIEKMD
+454 FNKKEEKPIEKMD

-474 ELTEITLIKIM
+474 ELTEIKLMKIM
-485 MTIPAAREKILLKI
+485 MNIPAAREKVLLKI
-499 DEKEFL
+499 DEKELL
-505 MEDSKKIINYFS
+505 MEDSKKILNYLS
-517 SVDSE
+517 KIDSE
-522 KIVDPDELQDINEK
+522 KIVEPDELEGINDE
-536 YIESLK
+536 YIKSLK
-542 KTSLESIDTKNL
+542 KTSLESINTKNM

-582 LGSKRKSLEA
+582 LGAKSKILAE
-592 SDKEVA
+592 SDKDAA
-598 KELDVEIMNLALQS
+598 KELDLEIMNLALQS

>member
-81 NFVMKIENL
+81 NFVMKMENL

-107 NFNIDEEAKR
+107 NFNIDEETKQ

-141 KTKNRG
+141 KSKNRG

-180 VEQKGYSIEELL
+180 IDEKGYSVEELL
-192 DCGLIGKS
+192 ECGLIGKS

-284 YGIQIAV
+284 YGIKIAV

-301 QAHLIKR
+301 QARLIKR

-355 VRKYGTNEYRKAM
+355 VRKYGTDEYRNAM

-380 NLKAS
+380 NLKS
-385 FDLSRDEDNIRFAK
+385 TFDLSKDQDNIKFAQ

-411 VEIDYYIKYLSGIV
+411 VEIDYYIKYLSEIV

-439 TYNSRNLSDKKFNNR
+439 SYSSKNLSNGKFNNK
-454 FNKKEEKPNIEKMD
+454 FNKKEEKPIEKMD

-474 ELTEITLIKIM
+474 ELTEIKLMKIM
-485 MTIPAAREKILLKI
+485 MNIPAAREKVLLKI
-499 DEKEFL
+499 DEKELL
-505 MEDSKKIINYFS
+505 MEDSKKILNYLS
-517 SVDSE
+517 KIDSE
-522 KIVDPDELQDINEK
+522 KIVEPDELEGINDE
-536 YIESLK
+536 YIKSLK
-542 KTSLESIDTKNL
+542 KTSLESINTKNM
-554 KEIEETVKSVRRN
+554 KEIEETVRSVRRN
-567 SLKKTIDNL
+567 SLKKTIDKL
-576 RIKQEE
+576 RMKQEE
-582 LGSKRKSLEA
+582 LGAKSKILAE
-592 SDKEVA
+592 SDKEAA
-598 KELDVEIMNLALQS
+598 KELDLEIMNLALQS
-612 VELNKRLRNL
+612 VDLNKRLRNL

>member
-81 NFVMKIENL
+81 NFVMKMENL

-107 NFNIDEEAKR
+107 NFNIDEETKQ

-127 IHTEAARFYFANLV
+127 IHTEAARFYFSNLV
-141 KTKNRG
+141 KSKNRG

-171 AWSSLMDYL
+171 SWNSLMDYL
-180 VEQKGYSIEELL
+180 IEEKGYSQEELL
-192 DCGLIGKS
+192 ECGLIGKS

-284 YGIQIAV
+284 YGIKIAV

-301 QAHLIKR
+301 QARLIKR

-355 VRKYGTNEYRKAM
+355 VRKYGTDEYRNAM

-380 NLKAS
+380 NLKS
-385 FDLSRDEDNIRFAK
+385 TFDLSKDQDNIKFAQ

-411 VEIDYYIKYLSGIV
+411 VEIDYYIKYLSEIV

-439 TYNSRNLSDKKFNNR
+439 SYSSKNLSNGKFNNK
-454 FNKKEEKPNIEKMD
+454 FNKKEEKPIEKMD

-474 ELTEITLIKIM
+474 ELTEIMLIKIM

-499 DEKEFL
+499 DEKELL
-505 MEDSKKIINYFS
+505 MEDSKKILNYFS
-517 SVDSE
+517 KVDSE
-522 KIVDPDELQDINEK
+522 KVINPDELEDIDEK

-542 KTSLESIDTKNL
+542 KTSLESINIKNM
-554 KEIEETVKSVRRN
+554 KEIEETVRSVRRN
-567 SLKKTIDNL
+567 SLKKTIDKL

-582 LGSKRKSLEA
+582 LGAKSKILAE
-592 SDKEVA
+592 SDKEAA
-598 KELDVEIMNLALQS
+598 KELDLEIMNLALQS
-612 VELNKRLRNL
+612 VDLNKRLRNL

>member
-81 NFVMKIENL
+81 NFVMKMENL

-107 NFNIDEEAKR
+107 NFNIDEETKQ

-127 IHTEAARFYFANLV
+127 IHTEAARFYFSNLV
-141 KTKNRG
+141 KSKNRG

-171 AWSSLMDYL
+171 SWNSLMDYL
-180 VEQKGYSIEELL
+180 IEEKGYSQEELL
-192 DCGLIGKS
+192 ECGLIGKS

-301 QAHLIKR
+301 QARLIKR

-355 VRKYGTNEYRKAM
+355 VRKYGTDEYRNAM

-380 NLKAS
+380 NLKS
-385 FDLSRDEDNIRFAK
+385 TFDLSKDQDNIKFAQ

-411 VEIDYYIKYLSGIV
+411 VEIDYYIKYLSEIV

-439 TYNSRNLSDKKFNNR
+439 SYSSKNLSNGKFNNK
-454 FNKKEEKPNIEKMD
+454 FNKKEEKPIEKMD

-474 ELTEITLIKIM
+474 ELTEIKLMKIM
-485 MTIPAAREKILLKI
+485 MNIPAAREKVLLKI
-499 DEKEFL
+499 DEKELL
-505 MEDSKKIINYFS
+505 MEDSKKILNYLS
-517 SVDSE
+517 KIDSE
-522 KIVDPDELQDINEK
+522 KIVEPDELEGINDE
-536 YIESLK
+536 YIKSLK
-542 KTSLESIDTKNL
+542 KTSLESINTKNM
-554 KEIEETVKSVRRN
+554 KEIEETVRSVRRN

-576 RIKQEE
+576 RMKQEE
-582 LGSKRKSLEA
+582 LGAKSKILAE
-592 SDKEVA
+592 SDKEAA
-598 KELDVEIMNLALQS
+598 KELDLEIMNLALQS
-612 VELNKRLRNL
+612 VDLNKRLRNL

>member
-81 NFVMKIENL
+81 NFVMKMENL

-107 NFNIDEEAKR
+107 NFNIDEETKQ

-127 IHTEAARFYFANLV
+127 IHTEAARFYFSNLV
-141 KTKNRG
+141 KSKNSG

-171 AWSSLMDYL
+171 SWNSLMDYL
-180 VEQKGYSIEELL
+180 IEEKGYSQEELL
-192 DCGLIGKS
+192 ECGLIGKS

-210 RNRVMFPIFDYRGN
+210 RNRAMFPIFDYRGN

-301 QAHLIKR
+301 QARLIKR

-355 VRKYGTNEYRKAM
+355 VRKYGTDEYRKAM

-380 NLKAS
+380 NLKSS
-385 FDLSRDEDNIRFAK
+385 FDLSKDQDNIKFAQ

-411 VEIDYYIKYLSGIV
+411 VEIDYYIKYLSEIV

-439 TYNSRNLSDKKFNNR
+439 SYSSRNLSNGKFNNK
-454 FNKKEEKPNIEKMD
+454 FNKKEEKPIEKMD

-474 ELTEITLIKIM
+474 ELTEIKLMKIM
-485 MTIPAAREKILLKI
+485 MNIPAAREKVLLKI
-499 DEKEFL
+499 DEKELL
-505 MEDSKKIINYFS
+505 MEDSKKILNYLS
-517 SVDSE
+517 KIDSE
-522 KIVDPDELQDINEK
+522 KIVEPDELEGINDE
-536 YIESLK
+536 YIKSLK
-542 KTSLESIDTKNL
+542 KTSLESINTKNM

-582 LGSKRKSLEA
+582 LGAKSKILAE
-592 SDKEVA
+592 SDKDAA
-598 KELDVEIMNLALQS
+598 KELDLEIMNLALQS

>member
-81 NFVMKIENL
+81 NFVMKMENL

-107 NFNIDEEAKR
+107 NFNIDEETKQ

-141 KTKNRG
+141 KSKNRG

-171 AWSSLMDYL
+171 SWNSLMDYL
-180 VEQKGYSIEELL
+180 IEEKGYSQEELL
-192 DCGLIGKS
+192 ECGLIGKS

-284 YGIQIAV
+284 YGIKIAV

-301 QAHLIKR
+301 QARLIKR

-341 KVLDLKDAK
+341 KVLDLKVAK

-355 VRKYGTNEYRKAM
+355 VRKYGTDEYRKAM

-380 NLKAS
+380 NLKSS
-385 FDLSRDEDNIRFAK
+385 FDLSKDQDNIKFAQ

-411 VEIDYYIKYLSGIV
+411 VEIDYYIKYLSEIV

-439 TYNSRNLSDKKFNNR
+439 SYSSRNLSNGKFNNK
-454 FNKKEEKPNIEKMD
+454 FNKKEEKPIEKMD

-474 ELTEITLIKIM
+474 ELTEIKLMKIM
-485 MTIPAAREKILLKI
+485 MNIPAAREKVLLKI
-499 DEKEFL
+499 DEKELL
-505 MEDSKKIINYFS
+505 MEDSKKILNYLS
-517 SVDSE
+517 KIDSE
-522 KIVDPDELQDINEK
+522 KIVEPDELEGINDE
-536 YIESLK
+536 YIKSLK
-542 KTSLESIDTKNL
+542 KTSLESINTKNM

-582 LGSKRKSLEA
+582 LGAKSKILAE
-592 SDKEVA
+592 SDKDAA
-598 KELDVEIMNLALQS
+598 KELDLEIMNLALQS
-612 VELNKRLRNL
+612 VDLNKRLRNL

>member
-107 NFNIDEEAKR
+107 NFNIDEETKQ

-127 IHTEAARFYFANLV
+127 IHTEAARFYFSNLV
-141 KTKNRG
+141 KSKNRG

-171 AWSSLMDYL
+171 SWNSLMDYL
-180 VEQKGYSIEELL
+180 IEEKGYSQEELL
-192 DCGLIGKS
+192 ECGLIGKS

-284 YGIQIAV
+284 YGIKIAV

-301 QAHLIKR
+301 QARLIKR

-355 VRKYGTNEYRKAM
+355 VRKYGTDEYRKAM

-380 NLKAS
+380 NLKSS
-385 FDLSRDEDNIRFAK
+385 FDLSKDQDNIKFAQ

-411 VEIDYYIKYLSGIV
+411 VEIDYYIKYLSEIV

-439 TYNSRNLSDKKFNNR
+439 SYSSRNLSNGKFNNK
-454 FNKKEEKPNIEKMD
+454 FNKKEEKPIEKMD

-474 ELTEITLIKIM
+474 ELTEIKLMKIM
-485 MTIPAAREKILLKI
+485 MNIPAAREKVLLKI
-499 DEKEFL
+499 DEKELL
-505 MEDSKKIINYFS
+505 MEDSKKILNYLS
-517 SVDSE
+517 KIDSE
-522 KIVDPDELQDINEK
+522 KIVEPDELEGINDE
-536 YIESLK
+536 YIKSLK
-542 KTSLESIDTKNL
+542 KTSLESINTKNM

-582 LGSKRKSLEA
+582 LGAKSKILAE
-592 SDKEVA
+592 SDKDAA
-598 KELDVEIMNLALQS
+598 KELDLEIMNLALQS
-612 VELNKRLRNL
+612 VDLNKRLRNL

>member
-1 MLRQKTEGC
+1 
-10 VNMNDMKE
+10 MNDMKE

-59 FHISTAKQVYKCFGC
+59 FHISTSKQVYKCFGC

-81 NFVMKIENL
+81 NFVMKMENL

-97 LLANRCGIDI
+97 MLATRCGIDI
-107 NFNIDEEAKR
+107 NLNIDEDTKR
-117 KIELSKKYQD
+117 KIELTKKYQD
-127 IHTEAARFYFANLV
+127 IHTQAARFYFSNLV

-154 GLDDKTIKRFG
+154 GLDDKTIKKFG
-165 LGYSQD
+165 LGFAKDS
-171 AWSSLMDYL
+171 WSDLMDYL
-180 VEQKGYSIEELL
+180 IEKKGYSKEELL
-192 DCGLIGKS
+192 ECGLISKS
-200 TKTDKYYDKF
+200 TKVDKYYDKF
-210 RNRVMFPIFDYRGN
+210 RNRVIFPIFDYRGN

-266 SRTVI
+266 NRTVI

-284 YGIQIAV
+284 YGIPIAV

-308 YADNVIISY
+308 YADNVVISY
-317 DSDGPGTKASLR
+317 DSDGPGVKASLR
-329 AIDILVEAGLSV
+329 AIDILTEAGLSA

-355 VRKYGTNEYRKAM
+355 VRKYGTSGYKKAIL
-368 KDAVPRIKFKID
+368 DAIPRIKFKIN
-380 NLKAS
+380 NLKSS
-385 FDLSRDEDNIRFAK
+385 FDLSKDDDNIKFAK

-411 VEIDYYIKYLSGIV
+411 VEIDYYIKYLSGLV
-425 QLDEDAVKREIYGK
+425 QLNEDAVKREIYGK
-439 TYNSRNLSDKKFNNR
+439 TYGFEKKSSNSFGSK
-454 FNKKEEKPNIEKMD
+454 FNKKEEKTNIEKMD
-468 AIQHGE
+468 VIQHGE
-474 ELTEITLIKIM
+474 ELTEITLIKILM
-485 MTIPAAREKILLKI
+485 SIPVAREKILLKI

-505 MEDSKKIINYFS
+505 MEDSKKILNYISKNDTNEIIN
-517 SVDSE
+517 
-522 KIVDPDELQDINEK
+522 PDDLNGINDK
-536 YIESLK
+536 YIESIK
-542 KTSLESIDTKNL
+542 KTSLDSIDTNNL

-567 SLKKTIDNL
+567 YLKKSIDKL
-576 RIKQEE
+576 RIEQEE
-582 LGSKRKSLEA
+582 LNNKRKTLND
-592 SDKEVA
+592 SDKEST
-598 KELDVEIMNLALQS
+598 KEIDIEIMNLALQS

>member
-81 NFVMKIENL
+81 NFVMKMENL

-107 NFNIDEEAKR
+107 NFNIDEETKQ

-141 KTKNRG
+141 KSKNRG

-180 VEQKGYSIEELL
+180 IDEKGYSVEELL
-192 DCGLIGKS
+192 ECGLIGKS

-284 YGIQIAV
+284 YGIKIAV

-301 QAHLIKR
+301 QARLIKR

-355 VRKYGTNEYRKAM
+355 VRKYGTDEYRNAM

-380 NLKAS
+380 NLKS
-385 FDLSRDEDNIRFAK
+385 TFDLSKDQDNIKFAQ

-411 VEIDYYIKYLSGIV
+411 VEIDYYIKYLSEIV

-439 TYNSRNLSDKKFNNR
+439 SYSSKNLSNGKFNNK
-454 FNKKEEKPNIEKMD
+454 FNKKEEKPIEKMD

-474 ELTEITLIKIM
+474 ELTEIKLMKIM
-485 MTIPAAREKILLKI
+485 MNIPAAREKVLLKI
-499 DEKEFL
+499 DEKELL
-505 MEDSKKIINYFS
+505 MEDSKKILNYLS
-517 SVDSE
+517 KIDSE
-522 KIVDPDELQDINEK
+522 KIVEPDELEGINDE
-536 YIESLK
+536 YIKSLK
-542 KTSLESIDTKNL
+542 KTSLESINIKNI
-554 KEIEETVKSVRRN
+554 KEIEETVRSVRRN
-567 SLKKTIDNL
+567 SLKKTIDKL
-576 RIKQEE
+576 RMKQEE
-582 LGSKRKSLEA
+582 LGAKSKILAE
-592 SDKEVA
+592 SDKEAA
-598 KELDVEIMNLALQS
+598 KELDLEIMNLALQS
-612 VELNKRLRNL
+612 VDLNKRLRNL

>member
-81 NFVMKIENL
+81 NFVMKMENL

-107 NFNIDEEAKR
+107 NFNIDEETKQ

-127 IHTEAARFYFANLV
+127 IHTEAARFYFSNLV
-141 KTKNRG
+141 KSKNRG

-171 AWSSLMDYL
+171 SWNSLMDYL
-180 VEQKGYSIEELL
+180 IEEKGYSQEELL
-192 DCGLIGKS
+192 ECGLIGKS

-301 QAHLIKR
+301 QARLIKR

-355 VRKYGTNEYRKAM
+355 VRKYGTDEYRKAM

-380 NLKAS
+380 SLKSS
-385 FDLSRDEDNIRFAK
+385 FDLSKDQDNIKFAQ

-411 VEIDYYIKYLSGIV
+411 VEIDYYIKYLSEIV

-439 TYNSRNLSDKKFNNR
+439 SYSSRNLSNGKFNNK
-454 FNKKEEKPNIEKMD
+454 FNKKEEKPIEKMD

-474 ELTEITLIKIM
+474 ELTEIKLMKIM
-485 MTIPAAREKILLKI
+485 MNIPAAREKVLLKI
-499 DEKEFL
+499 DEKELL
-505 MEDSKKIINYFS
+505 MEDSKKILNYLS
-517 SVDSE
+517 KIDSE
-522 KIVDPDELQDINEK
+522 KIVETDELEGINDE
-536 YIESLK
+536 YIKSLK
-542 KTSLESIDTKNL
+542 KTSLESINTKNM

-582 LGSKRKSLEA
+582 LGAKSKILAE
-592 SDKEVA
+592 SDKDAA
-598 KELDVEIMNLALQS
+598 KELDLEIMNLALQS

>member
-81 NFVMKIENL
+81 NFVMKMENL

-107 NFNIDEEAKR
+107 NFNIDEETKQ

-141 KTKNRG
+141 KSKNRG

-180 VEQKGYSIEELL
+180 IDEKGYSVEELL
-192 DCGLIGKS
+192 ECGLIGKS

-284 YGIQIAV
+284 YGIKIAV

-301 QAHLIKR
+301 QARLIKR

-355 VRKYGTNEYRKAM
+355 VRKYGTDEYRNAM

-380 NLKAS
+380 NLKS
-385 FDLSRDEDNIRFAK
+385 TFDLSKDQDNIKFAQ

-411 VEIDYYIKYLSGIV
+411 VEIDYYIKYLSEIV

-439 TYNSRNLSDKKFNNR
+439 SYSSKNLSNGKFNNK
-454 FNKKEEKPNIEKMD
+454 FNKKEEKPIEKMD

-474 ELTEITLIKIM
+474 ELTEIMLIKIM
-485 MTIPAAREKILLKI
+485 MIIPAAREKILLKI
-499 DEKEFL
+499 DEKELL
-505 MEDSKKIINYFS
+505 MEDSKKILNYLS
-517 SVDSE
+517 KIDSE
-522 KIVDPDELQDINEK
+522 KIVEPDELEGINDE
-536 YIESLK
+536 YIKSLK
-542 KTSLESIDTKNL
+542 KISLESINIKNM
-554 KEIEETVKSVRRN
+554 KEIEETVRSVRRN

-582 LGSKRKSLEA
+582 LGAKSKILAE
-592 SDKEVA
+592 SDKEAA
-598 KELDVEIMNLALQS
+598 KELDLEIMNLALQS
-612 VELNKRLRNL
+612 VDLNKRLRNL

>member
-107 NFNIDEEAKR
+107 NFNIDEETKQ

-127 IHTEAARFYFANLV
+127 IHTEAARFYFSNLV
-141 KTKNRG
+141 KSKNRG

-171 AWSSLMDYL
+171 SWNSLMDYL
-180 VEQKGYSIEELL
+180 IEEKGYSQEELL
-192 DCGLIGKS
+192 ECGLIGKS

-301 QAHLIKR
+301 QARLIKR

-355 VRKYGTNEYRKAM
+355 VRKYGTDEYRKAM

-380 NLKAS
+380 NLKS
-385 FDLSRDEDNIRFAK
+385 YFDLSKDQDNIKFAQ

-411 VEIDYYIKYLSGIV
+411 VEIDYYIKYLSEIV

-439 TYNSRNLSDKKFNNR
+439 SYSSRNLSNGKFNNK
-454 FNKKEEKPNIEKMD
+454 FNKKEEKPIEKMD

-474 ELTEITLIKIM
+474 ELTEIKLMKIM
-485 MTIPAAREKILLKI
+485 MNIPAAREKVLLKI
-499 DEKEFL
+499 YEKELL
-505 MEDSKKIINYFS
+505 MEDSKKILNYLS
-517 SVDSE
+517 KIDSE
-522 KIVDPDELQDINEK
+522 KIVEPDELEGINDE
-536 YIESLK
+536 YIKSLK
-542 KTSLESIDTKNL
+542 KTSLESINTKNM

-582 LGSKRKSLEA
+582 LGAKSKILAE
-592 SDKEVA
+592 SDKDAA
-598 KELDVEIMNLALQS
+598 KELDLEIMNLALQS

>member
-18 IIEEIKARCDIA
+18 IIEEIKARCGIA

-81 NFVMKIENL
+81 NFVMKMENL

-107 NFNIDEEAKR
+107 NFNIDEETKQ

-127 IHTEAARFYFANLV
+127 IHTEAARFYFSNLV
-141 KTKNRG
+141 KSKNRG

-171 AWSSLMDYL
+171 SWDSLMDYL
-180 VEQKGYSIEELL
+180 IEEKGYSQEELL
-192 DCGLIGKS
+192 ECGLIGKS

-301 QAHLIKR
+301 QARLIKR

-355 VRKYGTNEYRKAM
+355 VRKYGTDEYRKAM

-380 NLKAS
+380 NLKSS
-385 FDLSRDEDNIRFAK
+385 FDLSKDQDNIKFAQ

-411 VEIDYYIKYLSGIV
+411 VEIDYYIKYLSEIV

-439 TYNSRNLSDKKFNNR
+439 SYSSRNLSNGKFNNK
-454 FNKKEEKPNIEKMD
+454 FNKKEEKPIEKMD

-474 ELTEITLIKIM
+474 ELTEIKLMKIM
-485 MTIPAAREKILLKI
+485 MNIPAAREKVLLKI
-499 DEKEFL
+499 DEKELL
-505 MEDSKKIINYFS
+505 MEDSKKILNYLS
-517 SVDSE
+517 KIDSE
-522 KIVDPDELQDINEK
+522 KIVEPDELEGINDE
-536 YIESLK
+536 YIKSLK
-542 KTSLESIDTKNL
+542 KTSLESINTKNM

-582 LGSKRKSLEA
+582 LGAKSKILAE
-592 SDKEVA
+592 SDKDAA
-598 KELDVEIMNLALQS
+598 KELDLEIMNLALQS

>member
-81 NFVMKIENL
+81 NFVMKMENL

-107 NFNIDEEAKR
+107 NFNIDEETKQ

-127 IHTEAARFYFANLV
+127 IHTEAARFYFSNLV
-141 KTKNRG
+141 KSKNRG

-171 AWSSLMDYL
+171 SWNSLMDYL
-180 VEQKGYSIEELL
+180 IEEKGYSQEELL
-192 DCGLIGKS
+192 ECGLIGKS

-301 QAHLIKR
+301 QARLIKR

-355 VRKYGTNEYRKAM
+355 VRKYGTDEYRKAM

-380 NLKAS
+380 NLKSS
-385 FDLSRDEDNIRFAK
+385 FDLSKDQDNIKFAQ

-411 VEIDYYIKYLSGIV
+411 VEIDYYIKYLSEIV

-439 TYNSRNLSDKKFNNR
+439 SYSSRNLANGKFNNK
-454 FNKKEEKPNIEKMD
+454 FNKKEEKPIEKMD

-474 ELTEITLIKIM
+474 ELTEIKLMKIM
-485 MTIPAAREKILLKI
+485 MNIPAAREKVLLKI
-499 DEKEFL
+499 DEKELL
-505 MEDSKKIINYFS
+505 MEDSKKILNYLS
-517 SVDSE
+517 KIDSE
-522 KIVDPDELQDINEK
+522 KIVEPDELEGINDE
-536 YIESLK
+536 YIKSLK
-542 KTSLESIDTKNL
+542 KTSLESINTKNM

-582 LGSKRKSLEA
+582 LGAKSKILAE
-592 SDKEVA
+592 SDKDAA
-598 KELDVEIMNLALQS
+598 KELDLEIMNLALQS
-612 VELNKRLRNL
+612 VDLNKRLRNL

>member
-81 NFVMKIENL
+81 NFVMKMENL

-107 NFNIDEEAKR
+107 NFNIDEETKQ

-141 KTKNRG
+141 KSKNRG

-180 VEQKGYSIEELL
+180 IDEKGYSVEELL
-192 DCGLIGKS
+192 ECGLIGKS

-284 YGIQIAV
+284 YGIKIAV

-301 QAHLIKR
+301 QARLIKR

-355 VRKYGTNEYRKAM
+355 VRKYGTDEYRNAM

-380 NLKAS
+380 NLKS
-385 FDLSRDEDNIRFAK
+385 TFDLSKDQDNIKFAQ

-411 VEIDYYIKYLSGIV
+411 VEIDYYIKYLSEIV

-439 TYNSRNLSDKKFNNR
+439 SYSSKNLSNGKFNNK
-454 FNKKEEKPNIEKMD
+454 FNKKEEKPIEKMD

-474 ELTEITLIKIM
+474 ELTEIMLIKIM
-485 MTIPAAREKILLKI
+485 MIIPADREKILLKI
-499 DEKEFL
+499 DEKELL
-505 MEDSKKIINYFS
+505 MEDSKKILNYLS
-517 SVDSE
+517 KIDSE
-522 KIVDPDELQDINEK
+522 KIVEPDELEGINDE
-536 YIESLK
+536 YIKSLK
-542 KTSLESIDTKNL
+542 KISLESINIKNM
-554 KEIEETVKSVRRN
+554 KEIEETVRSVRRN

-582 LGSKRKSLEA
+582 LGAKSKILAE
-592 SDKEVA
+592 SDKEAA
-598 KELDVEIMNLALQS
+598 KELDLEIMNLALQS
-612 VELNKRLRNL
+612 VDLNKRLRNL